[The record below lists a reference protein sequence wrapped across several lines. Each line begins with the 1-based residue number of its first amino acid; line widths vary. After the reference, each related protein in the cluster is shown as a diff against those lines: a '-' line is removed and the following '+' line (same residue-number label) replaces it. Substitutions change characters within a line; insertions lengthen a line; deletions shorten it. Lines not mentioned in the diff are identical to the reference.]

1 MGLFFSN
8 IQIRRTENE
17 PDFAQIAAVLTEGR
31 DTSAVDSEEEA
42 DIMLSVFT
50 MSDSPWITVCSD
62 LIDGDFE
69 ELGAKA
75 RRLSETL
82 QTQTLA
88 LACLDSDYFCM
99 NLIDAANG
107 ADLWAA
113 NGRMTGGK
121 APRRS
126 SLAPWKRYVSD
137 IEAFKRTMRGKY
149 VFAEECLD
157 GLEQLLSLPVLQ
169 GEAGGDEL
177 PEDAEIH
184 RFYYVLNRQENKKVP
199 PRFNY
204 NLPSCHY
211 VYFEGNKE
219 NVIGFLNQG
228 GKSKGVG
235 VWLSGPCIWKHEFR
249 ATKTM
254 LQMRGAH
261 DEWQFVPIEMKEAT
275 TADGVSGLYGECADL
290 RIPPAVPE
298 GLPWKRKMDMEA
310 RRAIRIRFSLEKD
323 QAKKDAEEYGDLQ
336 VTMIPLQNVSGQSSW
351 VMTCYPKKT
360 WKEWLWTTP
369 NIERE
374 GQTQYAPFMKDSE
387 MEKNRCSS

>member
-1 MGLFFSN
+1 MGLSFSN

-17 PDFAQIAAVLTEGR
+17 PDFAQIAAILTEGW

-42 DIMLSVFT
+42 DMMLSVFT

-88 LACLDSDYFCM
+88 MACLDSDYFCM
-99 NLIDAANG
+99 NLIDAENS

-113 NGRMTGGK
+113 NGRMTEGK

-157 GLEQLLSLPVLQ
+157 GLEPLLSLPVLQ

-177 PEDAEIH
+177 PEDAGIH

-199 PRFNY
+199 PKFKSNIISY
-204 NLPSCHY
+204 HY
-211 VYFEGNKE
+211 MYFKGFEE
-219 NVIGFLNQG
+219 NVLGVNNQG

-249 ATKTM
+249 VTKTM
-254 LQMRGAH
+254 LQMRGTR
-261 DEWQFVPIEMKEAT
+261 DEWRFIPIEMKEVT

-298 GLPWKRKMDMEA
+298 GLPWKRLSCFPRVRSTRKRFGLSSLWKIWICLIFKIRQPT
-310 RRAIRIRFSLEKD
+310 RRLK
-323 QAKKDAEEYGDLQ
+323 
-336 VTMIPLQNVSGQSSW
+336 TMCWSI
-351 VMTCYPKKT
+351 
-360 WKEWLWTTP
+360 
-369 NIERE
+369 
-374 GQTQYAPFMKDSE
+374 AD
-387 MEKNRCSS
+387 

>member
-1 MGLFFSN
+1 MMGLSFSN

-17 PDFAQIAAVLTEGR
+17 LDFAQIAAVLTEGR

-88 LACLDSDYFCM
+88 MVCLDSDYFCM

-113 NGRMTGGK
+113 NGRMTEGK

-157 GLEQLLSLPVLQ
+157 GLEPLLSLPVLQ

-177 PEDAEIH
+177 PEDAGIH

-199 PRFNY
+199 PKF
-204 NLPSCHY
+204 
-211 VYFEGNKE
+211 
-219 NVIGFLNQG
+219 
-228 GKSKGVG
+228 KSN
-235 VWLSGPCIWKHEFR
+235 I
-249 ATKTM
+249 
-254 LQMRGAH
+254 
-261 DEWQFVPIEMKEAT
+261 
-275 TADGVSGLYGECADL
+275 
-290 RIPPAVPE
+290 IP
-298 GLPWKRKMDMEA
+298 
-310 RRAIRIRFSLEKD
+310 
-323 QAKKDAEEYGDLQ
+323 YH
-336 VTMIPLQNVSGQSSW
+336 
-351 VMTCYPKKT
+351 
-360 WKEWLWTTP
+360 
-369 NIERE
+369 
-374 GQTQYAPFMKDSE
+374 
-387 MEKNRCSS
+387 

>member
-1 MGLFFSN
+1 MMGLSFSN

-88 LACLDSDYFCM
+88 MVCLDSDYFCM

-113 NGRMTGGK
+113 NGRMTEGK

-157 GLEQLLSLPVLQ
+157 GLEPLLSLPVLQ

-177 PEDAEIH
+177 PEDAGIH

-199 PRFNY
+199 PKFKSNIISY
-204 NLPSCHY
+204 HY
-211 VYFEGNKE
+211 MYFKGFEE
-219 NVIGFLNQG
+219 NVLGVNNQG

-249 ATKTM
+249 VTKTM
-254 LQMRGAH
+254 LQMRGTR
-261 DEWQFVPIEMKEAT
+261 DEWRFIPIEMKEVT

-310 RRAIRIRFSLEKD
+310 QRQICIRFSLEKD
-323 QAKKDAEEYGDLQ
+323 QAKDDADAYGDLHI
-336 VTMIPLQNVSGQSSW
+336 TIIPLQNVSGQFSW

-360 WKEWLWTTP
+360 WQEWLRTTP
-369 NIERE
+369 I
-374 GQTQYAPFMKDSE
+374 
-387 MEKNRCSS
+387 

>member
-1 MGLFFSN
+1 MMGLSFSN
-8 IQIRRTENE
+8 IQIRRTEKE
-17 PDFAQIAAVLTEGR
+17 LDFAQIAAILTEGW

-88 LACLDSDYFCM
+88 MVCLDSDYFCM

-113 NGRMTGGK
+113 NGRMTEGK

-157 GLEQLLSLPVLQ
+157 GLEPLLSLPVLQ

-177 PEDAEIH
+177 PEDAGIH

-199 PRFNY
+199 PKFKSNIIPY
-204 NLPSCHY
+204 HY
-211 VYFEGNKE
+211 MYFKGFEE
-219 NVIGFLNQG
+219 NVLGVNNQG

-235 VWLSGPCIWKHEFR
+235 VWMSGPCIWKHEFLV
-249 ATKTM
+249 TKTM
-254 LQMRGAH
+254 LQMRGAR
-261 DEWQFVPIEMKEAT
+261 DEWRFVPIEMKEAT

-298 GLPWKRKMDMEA
+298 GIPWKRKMDMEA
-310 RRAIRIRFSLEKD
+310 QREICIRFSLEKD

-336 VTMIPLQNVSGQSSW
+336 VTMIPLQNVSGQFSW

-360 WKEWLWTTP
+360 WQEWPRTTP
-369 NIERE
+369 N
-374 GQTQYAPFMKDSE
+374 QTQYAPFMKDSE

>member
-1 MGLFFSN
+1 MGLSFSN
-8 IQIRRTENE
+8 IQVRRTEKE
-17 PDFAQIAAVLTEGR
+17 PDFTQIAAILTEGR
-31 DTSAVDSEEEA
+31 DLSAIDSEEEA
-42 DIMLSVFT
+42 DIALSVFT
-50 MSDSPWITVCSD
+50 MSDSPWITICSD

-69 ELGAKA
+69 EQGTKA
-75 RRLSETL
+75 RQLSETL

-88 LACLDSDYFCM
+88 IACLDSDYFCI
-99 NLIDAANG
+99 NLIDAAKG

-113 NGRMTGGK
+113 NGRMTEGK

-126 SLAPWKRYVSD
+126 SFAPWKRYISD

-157 GLEQLLSLPVLQ
+157 GLEPLLSLPVLQ

-184 RFYYVLNRQENKKVP
+184 RFYYVLDRQENKKVP
-199 PRFNY
+199 PKFKGNFTTR
-204 NLPSCHY
+204 HY
-211 VYFEGNKE
+211 MYFKGFEE
-219 NVIGFLNQG
+219 NVLGVNNQG

-235 VWLSGPCIWKHEFR
+235 VWMSRPCIWKREFR
-249 ATKTM
+249 VMKTM
-254 LQMRGAH
+254 LQMRGAR
-261 DEWQFVPIEMKEAT
+261 DEWRFVPIEMKEAA

-310 RRAIRIRFSLEKD
+310 QREICIRFSLEKD
-323 QAKKDAEEYGDLQ
+323 QAKDDADAYGDLH
-336 VTMIPLQNVSGQSSW
+336 VTMIPLQNVSGQFSW

-360 WKEWLWTTP
+360 WQEWLRTTP
-369 NIERE
+369 NKEK
-374 GQTQYAPFMKDSE
+374 GQA
-387 MEKNRCSS
+387 

>member
-1 MGLFFSN
+1 MMGLSFSN

-88 LACLDSDYFCM
+88 MVCLDSDYFCM

-113 NGRMTGGK
+113 NGRMTEGK

-149 VFAEECLD
+149 IFAEECLD
-157 GLEQLLSLPVLQ
+157 GLEPLLSLPVLQ

-184 RFYYVLNRQENKKVP
+184 CFYYVLNRRENEKVP

-204 NLPSCHY
+204 NLPSWHY

-228 GKSKGVG
+228 GKPKRGR
-235 VWLSGPCIWKHEFR
+235 LAER
-249 ATKTM
+249 AVY
-254 LQMRGAH
+254 LEARVPG
-261 DEWQFVPIEMKEAT
+261 DENHA
-275 TADGVSGLYGECADL
+275 AN
-290 RIPPAVPE
+290 
-298 GLPWKRKMDMEA
+298 A
-310 RRAIRIRFSLEKD
+310 RRA
-323 QAKKDAEEYGDLQ
+323 
-336 VTMIPLQNVSGQSSW
+336 
-351 VMTCYPKKT
+351 
-360 WKEWLWTTP
+360 
-369 NIERE
+369 
-374 GQTQYAPFMKDSE
+374 
-387 MEKNRCSS
+387 